1 MNERIKELRKT
12 LGLTLEKFGARL
24 GVGKNAISRI
34 ETAKS
39 NVTDQMFLAVCREYN
54 VNPDWLRTGTGEMFS
69 ENDEEYLFRWV
80 GRVLKDKPDSF
91 KKRTLNLLSSLDD
104 SDWEALEKI
113 FNKMK
118 EDQLMLNLLFLIAFS
133 S

>member
-39 NVTDQMFLAVCREYN
+39 NVTDQMFLAICREYN

-118 EDQLMLNLLFLIAFS
+118 ED
-133 S
+133 